1 MSTTLRLSKLL
12 DHCTQSISYDR
23 QVQAAATAFDEQ
35 MYEIIDVTDGVV
47 PGTVP
52 PPTPVPAVP
61 PIFTSPAPT
70 STKLSEIIFIP
81 LILQLADSDL
91 VDILAW
97 QFHVDFYDHTKPLAF
112 RRQLVQ
118 DSIQWHMRKGTVAL
132 LQEVLD
138 RFWPGGA
145 TLTEWFEYDDPL
157 PPNYP
162 VDGADL
168 LIGTFTPI
176 AVDTT
181 ADTIT
186 MPAHGL
192 VNADIVRFAV
202 GFAIGNLLP
211 MPLVSG
217 IWYRVVSATTNNFK
231 VSNSIGGKPID
242 LTTQGTATVQLYK
255 KGSGSWH
262 DRYRFRVYIDET
274 IILPEDEAQVLALI
288 NAYKP
293 VSRWLEGLFRSTI
306 SDCAIGWYG
315 ACLEFIYI
323 SSDAPDFLIEAHGYD
338 MTGPTTGAP
347 AVSSAPFTV
356 TLRTGAAVADVVTIT
371 PTDHGAGGTFTPASV
386 TLTTLDRTASFAYT
400 PASEGSHL
408 IDVKNDGGLA
418 NPPGITVVSTTP
430 KYTLAGPASGDVG
443 SASAPF
449 TVASTDVHAG
459 TVTITPSDGGAG
471 GTFTPSTVQ
480 LTAAVTSAT
489 FTYTPLAAG
498 TVSISA
504 TNDGGLAD
512 AAALSY
518 NAIPFNNASV
528 PGMKLWLKA
537 SAVTPVPADGTQ
549 ITLLP
554 DSSGLSNHATAAA
567 AAGFIYYANGLR
579 AFNANRERINALPA
593 EQREHIQ
600 LQLMGK
606 PILQAY
612 GSMQMLL
619 TTAISGTPPWTV
631 IAVLYNAIYNT
642 MGSIGDKAVQ
652 GTRGVYIRAPSSAAT
667 IIDAS
672 DGNYTHE
679 TAAIATSDQWG
690 IYTVVCR
697 ALGDADIYFNG
708 VLVSHTMSY
717 VPLGVTVFNAIGN
730 YNGVAPMSGFLTEI
744 DLFDNAVS
752 ASNLTKLHNAIK
764 AEYGLT

>member
-52 PPTPVPAVP
+52 P
-61 PIFTSPAPT
+61 IFTSPAPIT
-70 STKLSEIIFIP
+70 TKLSEIIFIP
-81 LILQLADSDL
+81 LILQLADSNL

-132 LQEVLD
+132 VQEVLD

-162 VDGADL
+162 IDNVDTLVAAFTTASVNVGTD
-168 LIGTFTPI
+168 TFT
-176 AVDTT
+176 
-181 ADTIT
+181 IT
-186 MPAHGL
+186 AHGL
-192 VNADIVRFAV
+192 SNGNQIRFSNTSSGAMLPSVNVLPAP
-202 GFAIGNLLP
+202 LLQ
-211 MPLVSG
+211 G
-217 IWYRVVSATTNNFK
+217 ILYRIINATANTFK
-231 VSNSIGGKPID
+231 VSLSLGGAPVD
-242 LTTQGTATVQLYK
+242 LTTAGAGTNYVFK
-255 KGSGSWH
+255 KGAGTWH

-274 IILPEDEAQVLALI
+274 IILPEDEAQVVALI

-293 VSRWLEGLFRSTI
+293 VSRWLEGLFRSTV

-315 ACLEFIYI
+315 ACLEFLYIY
-323 SSDAPDFLIEAHGYD
+323 SDAPDFFIEAHGYD
-338 MTGPTTGAP
+338 MTGPSTGAP

-356 TLRTGAAVADVVTIT
+356 SLRTGAAVDAPVTIT

-386 TLTTLDRTASFAYT
+386 TLATLDRTASFTYT
-400 PASEGSHL
+400 PASEGSHV

-418 NPPGITVVSTTP
+418 NPPSITIVSTTP

-459 TVTITPSDGGAG
+459 TVTITPSDGGGG

-554 DSSGLSNHATAAA
+554 DSSGLANHATAAA

-579 AFNANRERINALPA
+579 AFNANRERIEAMPA
-593 EQREHIQ
+593 SEREHIQ

-606 PILQAY
+606 PILQGY

-619 TTAISGTPPWTV
+619 TTAISGAPPWTV
-631 IAVLYNAIYNT
+631 IAVLYNAIYNM
-642 MGSIGDKAVQ
+642 MGSVGDKAVQ

-667 IIDAS
+667 IIGAN
-672 DGNYTHE
+672 DGSYTHE
-679 TAAIATSDQWG
+679 TGGVATSDQWG

-697 ALGDADIYFNG
+697 ATNDVDIYFNG
-708 VLVSHTMSY
+708 VLVSHTSSY
-717 VPLGVTVFNAIGN
+717 VPVSATVFNAVGL
-730 YNGVAPMSGFLTEI
+730 YNGVNPMSGFLTEI
-744 DLFDNAVS
+744 DLFDNAVA